1 MFGRG
6 QIARFLNVP
15 MQNSDAEKEPRR
27 QPLEPNPMVWPAR
40 TALFA
45 AFTAAL
51 AAAFIV
57 PLVHLTKYSLN
68 SFLISYIPLI
78 PFISGYLIGVGRAR
92 LPQRAAC
99 GLTGALVCAAAGVGL
114 LALYWE
120 DSQIGVKLE
129 ETQALAFTTGAFLL
143 LLLAGAFLLF
153 GNAFIRAI
161 VFPVALCGFMIP
173 LPPAMLDPVVN
184 LLQNVSAWAAH
195 VFLLLARTPHI
206 KEGTLLTLSD
216 VTMLVTPECS
226 GFRAT
231 VLLLLTGLVGGH
243 LFLRSGWN
251 RLWLVLAV
259 LPLAIAR
266 NGFRIFVLAELYVH
280 TGSQEIG
287 SLFHRRGGALI
298 FALSLVPL
306 LLFLVALHKAENRRH
321 IKKSSP
327 PSIITCRRPLQQNES
342 VS

>member
-1 MFGRG
+1 M
-6 QIARFLNVP
+6 P
-15 MQNSDAEKEPRR
+15 KQNSDAEKELER
-27 QPLEPNPMVWPAR
+27 QPLEFNPMVWPTR

-45 AFTAAL
+45 AFAAAL

-78 PFISGYLIGVGRAR
+78 PFISGYLICVNRAR

-99 GLTGALVCAAAGVGL
+99 GLTGALVCTAAGLGL
-114 LALYWE
+114 LAIYW
-120 DSQIGVKLE
+120 DNSRAGVKLE
-129 ETQALAFTTGAFLL
+129 ETQALAFTTCAFLL

-153 GNAFIRAI
+153 GNAIIRAI

-173 LPPAMLDPVVN
+173 PPPAILDPVVN
-184 LLQNVSAWAAH
+184 LLQNASAWFAH

-206 KEGTLLTLSD
+206 KDGTLLTLSNIAI
-216 VTMLVTPECS
+216 LVTPECG
-226 GFRAT
+226 GFRSAM
-231 VLLLLTGLVGGH
+231 VLLLTGLVGGH

-259 LPLAIAR
+259 LPLTLAR
-266 NGFRIFVLAELYVH
+266 NGFRVFMLAELCH
-280 TGSQEIG
+280 HFGAQEDD
-287 SLFHRRGGALI
+287 SLFHRRGGSLT

-306 LLFLVALHKAENRRH
+306 LLILVALHKAENRRH

-327 PSIITCRRPLQQNES
+327 PSKITYGRPLHQNER

>member
-1 MFGRG
+1 
-6 QIARFLNVP
+6 
-15 MQNSDAEKEPRR
+15 MQNSDAERERER
-27 QPLEPNPMVWPAR
+27 QTLETNPMVWPVQ

-45 AFTAAL
+45 AFAAAL

-78 PFISGYLIGVGRAR
+78 PFISGYLIGVERER
-92 LPQRAAC
+92 LAQRATC
-99 GLTGALVCAAAGVGL
+99 GLTGALACAAAGLGL
-114 LALYWE
+114 LAIYWDNSRE
-120 DSQIGVKLE
+120 GVKLE

-153 GNAFIRAI
+153 GNGFIRAI
-161 VFPVALCGFMIP
+161 AFPVALCGFMIP
-173 LPPAMLDPVVN
+173 PPPAMLDPVVN

-206 KEGTLLTLSD
+206 KDGTLLTLSD
-216 VTMLVTPECS
+216 ITIMVAPECS
-226 GFRAT
+226 GFRAAII
-231 VLLLLTGLVGGH
+231 LFLTGLVGGH
-243 LFLRSGWN
+243 VFLRSGWN

-259 LPLAIAR
+259 VPLAIAR
-266 NGFRIFVLAELYVH
+266 NGFRIFVLAELCAH
-280 TGSQEIG
+280 LGPQMIDSR
-287 SLFHRRGGALI
+287 FHSRGGALL
-298 FALSLVPL
+298 FALTLIPL
-306 LLFLVALHKAENRRH
+306 LLFLVALRKSENRRH

-327 PSIITCRRPLQQNES
+327 PSKIAYGRPLQQNES